1 MTKTKRITESC
12 TLICDR
18 MVSMG
23 ARNTYVRMTIE
34 AEVVADFEP
43 DGYCPRLELRRSRP
57 LIEFLALC
65 VHDEDAIWRIVTHG
79 REFEIA
85 FPSEGFAV
93 YKDTIPLAHLHGSED
108 ISFFLAGEHRTHGEV
123 A

>member
-18 MVSMG
+18 LVAMG

-85 FPSEGFAV
+85 FPDEHLFIGEN
-93 YKDTIPLAHLHGSED
+93 IPLMHLHGVED
-108 ISFFLAGEHRTHGEV
+108 IAYYLAGEHRVNGEV